1 MLDMARKCTGHVFV
15 YFPDDDS
22 IAGVDCQQLD
32 DKLGFTDN
40 PPEIANVGRIDYG
53 KAGTFQAIV
62 VDVFSGLCGSKCLSG
77 FKRVY
82 PSVRVH
88 KSKLII
94 YVLLIICC
102 TRQEWKS
109 QS

>member
-1 MLDMARKCTGHVFV
+1 MARKCTGHVFV
-15 YFPDDDS
+15 YFPNDDS

-62 VDVFSGLCGSKCLSG
+62 VDVFSDLCGSKCLSG
-77 FKRVY
+77 LNVSIPASEFINRN
-82 PSVRVH
+82 
-88 KSKLII
+88 
-94 YVLLIICC
+94 
-102 TRQEWKS
+102 
-109 QS
+109 